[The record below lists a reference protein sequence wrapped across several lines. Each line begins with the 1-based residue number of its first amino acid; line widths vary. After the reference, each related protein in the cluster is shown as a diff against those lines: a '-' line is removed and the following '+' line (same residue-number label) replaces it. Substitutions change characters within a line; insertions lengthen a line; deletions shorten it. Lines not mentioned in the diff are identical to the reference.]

1 MALRFKL
8 LALLLTLPF
17 VLAPVI
23 TRVKVVGAGNM
34 HPRPPRLPQ
43 KGNGTR
49 KVFFDARKHQ
59 TNYFGPGRE
68 KSPPI
73 DVKEV
78 LIGYFGPDTSSHPQA
93 GDMWSA
99 ACLAIQKANETGG
112 YKGIPFRLVAGW
124 SDNPWGSGISKVV
137 RMAYVDRVW
146 AFIGGIDGPST
157 HLAEQ
162 VVAKARLTL
171 LNPGCTDKTV
181 NLANVP
187 WMFSC
192 LPGDHVQ
199 APVLADA
206 ISLHVGRKPS
216 VRSTKDFLLVS
227 ATDHDSHLFT
237 VELNRSLTKQEI
249 VPSYHF
255 EFKHNDEDHTELVEK
270 IAKSDAHAIVVIAGA
285 RDSARLI
292 SAVRKK
298 GFTGCIFGGPSMG
311 RRRFLEEAGQAAEGV
326 IFPLLYI
333 PEGGQTSVDAAPD
346 DAHSFALGANPG
358 KSVILHEQYAGDSFE
373 KEFSSRF
380 GSSPDYLAAHT
391 YDAVNLLIAAIR
403 KAGLNRARIRDEV
416 RELSLFTGVT
426 GAIKWDTLG
435 GNSRTVRLGTVRAG
449 RVISASDFGE
459 LDEAKP
465 HFSQR

>member
-1 MALRFKL
+1 
-8 LALLLTLPF
+8 
-17 VLAPVI
+17 
-23 TRVKVVGAGNM
+23 
-34 HPRPPRLPQ
+34 
-43 KGNGTR
+43 
-49 KVFFDARKHQ
+49 
-59 TNYFGPGRE
+59 
-68 KSPPI
+68 
-73 DVKEV
+73 
-78 LIGYFGPDTSSHPQA
+78 
-93 GDMWSA
+93 MWSA
-99 ACLAIQKANETGG
+99 ACLAIQKANQAGG
-112 YKGIPFRLVAGW
+112 YKGLPFRLVAGW

-162 VVAKARLTL
+162 VVAKARLSL
-171 LNPGCTDKTV
+171 INPGCTDKTV

-192 LPGDHVQ
+192 LPGDHLQ

-206 ISLHVGRKPS
+206 ISLHVGRKP
-216 VRSTKDFLLVS
+216 FLLVS

-237 VELNRSLTKQEI
+237 VELNKSLTKQEI
-249 VPSYHF
+249 APSYHF
-255 EFKHNDEDHTELVEK
+255 EFKHNDEDYTELVEK
-270 IAKSDAHAIVVIAGA
+270 IAKPSARAIVIIAGA

-311 RRRFLEEAGQAAEGV
+311 RRRFLQEAGQAAEGV

-333 PEGGQTSVDAAPD
+333 PEGGQTL
-346 DAHSFALGANPG
+346 SFALGANPG
-358 KSVILHEQYAGDSFE
+358 KHSDSFE

-380 GSSPDYLAAHT
+380 ASSPDYLAAHT

-403 KAGLNRARIRDEV
+403 KAGLNRARIRDAV
-416 RELSLFTGVT
+416 RELSPFTGVT

-449 RVISASDFGE
+449 HVVSASGSGE

-465 HFSQR
+465 HYSRR